1 MIIDYVYIIITYNF
15 YDNWLVYIII
25 TCNFYDNWLVY
36 IIITCNFYDNWLCVY
51 NYYLQLLW

>member
-1 MIIDYVYIIITYNF
+1 MIIDY
-15 YDNWLVYIII
+15 VYIII

-36 IIITCNFYDNWLCVY
+36 IIITCNFDDNWLVYIIITYNFDDNWLCVY